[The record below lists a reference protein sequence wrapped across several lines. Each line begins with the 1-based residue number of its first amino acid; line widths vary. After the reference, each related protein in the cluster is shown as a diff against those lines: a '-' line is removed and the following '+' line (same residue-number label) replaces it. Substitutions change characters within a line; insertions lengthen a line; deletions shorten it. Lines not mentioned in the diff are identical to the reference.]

1 MANNIRVEL
10 TQEEMVQAVRKVFK
24 EENADL
30 MSACIVDVLY
40 DNGNAME
47 SFFKATM
54 GITPTHD
61 YFVGNKVWCDS
72 HGLMD
77 WKFDTVKM
85 EEEGILK
92 DGGII
97 AKIIKV
103 RPFNQDKP
111 YVVEYKYIDKETGK
125 MKITK
130 SDVNYHYVKGIADEV
145 FPGE

>member
-1 MANNIRVEL
+1 MADNIRVEL
-10 TQEEMVQAVRKVFK
+10 TQEEMVQAVRSVFK

-40 DNGNAME
+40 DNGDAMA

-72 HGLMD
+72 NGLSD
-77 WKFDTVKM
+77 WRFDKIKM
-85 EEEGILK
+85 EEEGVLK
-92 DGGII
+92 EGLLI
-97 AKIIKV
+97 AKILQV
-103 RPFNQDKP
+103 RPFNKNKP
-111 YVVEYKYIDKETGK
+111 YVVEYKYIDKDSQK
-125 MKITK
+125 MKIDK
-130 SDVNYHYVKGIADEV
+130 SDVNYLYVKGIADEV

>member
-72 HGLMD
+72 NGLMD
-77 WKFDTVKM
+77 WRFDMVKM

-125 MKITK
+125 MKISK
-130 SDVNYHYVKGIADEV
+130 SDISYLYVKGIADEV